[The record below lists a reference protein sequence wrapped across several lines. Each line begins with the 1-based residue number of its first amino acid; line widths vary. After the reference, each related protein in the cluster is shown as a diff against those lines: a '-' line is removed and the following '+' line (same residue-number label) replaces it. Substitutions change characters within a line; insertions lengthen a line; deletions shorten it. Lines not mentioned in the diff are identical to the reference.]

1 MSDFVSGFWN
11 IYVTVL
17 VLISVIGCGVFL
29 WIQDKAKNAPGETM
43 GHVWD
48 ETLEEYSNPMPN
60 WWRWMFYITVVFALA
75 YLAVYPGL
83 GSYSGQ
89 FGWSSRG
96 QYDKEIADAN
106 AKFNPIF
113 DAYKNLDLIKVAA
126 DPKAREMGRSLFL
139 TYCAQCHGS
148 DAKGAKGFPNLTDND
163 WLWGGEPEQIK
174 ATILGG
180 RVGVM
185 PPYGGNPDAVG
196 GPAGAKELANY
207 VRSLSGL
214 PNDGILS
221 AKGKER
227 FAVVCFACHGPEG
240 KGNAATGWPNL
251 TDKTWLYGSK
261 EETIIETVTKGRTNT
276 MPAHKDFLGEAKVHI
291 LAAYVYGLGGGVK
304 PAPATV
310 AAPAPAAAEQ
320 PVAASAEKK

>member
-11 IYVTVL
+11 IYITVL
-17 VLISVIGCGVFL
+17 VLVSVVGCGVFL
-29 WIQDKAKNAPGETM
+29 WIQDQAKNSPGETM

-48 ETLEEYSNPMPN
+48 ENLEEYSNPMPN
-60 WWRWMFYITVVFALA
+60 WWRWMFYITVLFSLG

-83 GSYSGQ
+83 GSYAGQ

-106 AKFNPIF
+106 AKFDPIF
-113 DAYKNLDLIKVAA
+113 DAYKSQDLSKVAA
-126 DPKAREMGRSLFL
+126 DPKAREVGRSLFL

-148 DAKGAKGFPNLTDND
+148 DAKGAKGFPNLSDND

-174 ATILGG
+174 VSILGG

-196 GPAGAKELANY
+196 GAAGAKELASY

-214 PNDGILS
+214 SNDAILS

-227 FAVVCFACHGPEG
+227 YAVVCVACHGPEG
-240 KGNAATGWPNL
+240 KGNAAAGWPNL
-251 TDKTWLYGSK
+251 ADKTWLFSSK
-261 EETIIETVTKGRTNT
+261 EETIVETITKGRNNV
-276 MPAHKDFLGEAKVHI
+276 MPAHKDFLGEAKVHV
-291 LAAYVYGLGGGVK
+291 LAAYVFGLGGGVK
-304 PAPATV
+304 
-310 AAPAPAAAEQ
+310 AAPAQPAAAT
-320 PVAASAEKK
+320 AAKQ

>member
-1 MSDFVSGFWN
+1 
-11 IYVTVL
+11 
-17 VLISVIGCGVFL
+17 
-29 WIQDKAKNAPGETM
+29 
-43 GHVWD
+43 
-48 ETLEEYSNPMPN
+48 
-60 WWRWMFYITVVFALA
+60 
-75 YLAVYPGL
+75 PGL

-96 QYDKEIADAN
+96 QYDKEIADAG
-106 AKFNPIF
+106 AKFDPIF
-113 DAYKNLDLIKVAA
+113 EAYKGQDLMKVAV

-214 PNDGILS
+214 PNDSILA

-251 TDKTWLYGSK
+251 TDKTWLYSSK
-261 EETIIETVTKGRTNT
+261 EETIIETITKGRTNT
-276 MPAHKDFLGEAKVHI
+276 MPAHKDFLGEAKVHL

-304 PAPATV
+304 PAPAPA
-310 AAPAPAAAEQ
+310 AAPIPAAAEQ
-320 PVAASAEKK
+320 PVAASGEKK

>member
-1 MSDFVSGFWN
+1 MSDFVSGFWSV
-11 IYVTVL
+11 YVTVL
-17 VLISVIGCGVFL
+17 VLVSVIGCGVFL

-60 WWRWMFYITVVFALA
+60 WWRWMFYLTVVFSLG

-83 GSYSGQ
+83 GTYAGQ

-106 AKFNPIF
+106 AKFDPIF
-113 DAYKNLDLIKVAA
+113 EAYKSQDLRKVAA
-126 DPKAREMGRSLFL
+126 DSKAREMGRSLFL

-148 DAKGAKGFPNLTDND
+148 DAKGAKGFPNLADND

-174 ATILGG
+174 ASILGG
-180 RVGVM
+180 RVGIM

-214 PNDGILS
+214 SNDAILA

-227 FAVVCFACHGPEG
+227 FAVVCIACHGPEG
-240 KGNAATGWPNL
+240 KGNAAAGWPNL
-251 TDKTWLYGSK
+251 ADKTWLYGSK
-261 EETIIETVTKGRTNT
+261 EETIMETITKGRNNV
-276 MPAHKDFLGEAKVHI
+276 MPAHKDFLGEAKVHL

-304 PAPATV
+304 PA
-310 AAPAPAAAEQ
+310 AAPVAVEQAAA
-320 PVAASAEKK
+320 ASTEKK

>member
-11 IYVTVL
+11 VYITVL
-17 VLISVIGCGVFL
+17 VLVSVVGCGVFL
-29 WIQDKAKNAPGETM
+29 WIQDGAKNSPGETM

-48 ETLEEYSNPMPN
+48 ENLEEYSNPMPN
-60 WWRWMFYITVVFALA
+60 WWRWMFYITVIFSLG

-83 GSYSGQ
+83 GSYAGQ

-106 AKFNPIF
+106 AKFDPIF
-113 DAYKNLDLIKVAA
+113 DAYMSQDLTKVAA
-126 DPKAREMGRSLFL
+126 DPKAQEMGRSLFL

-174 ATILGG
+174 ASILNG

-185 PPYGGNPDAVG
+185 PPYGGNPEAVG
-196 GPAGAKELANY
+196 GVAGAKELAHY

-214 PNDGILS
+214 PNDPILT
-221 AKGKER
+221 AKGKDR
-227 FAVVCFACHGPEG
+227 YALVCIACHGPEG
-240 KGNAATGWPNL
+240 KGNSAAGWPNL
-251 TDKTWLYGSK
+251 ADKTWLYSSK
-261 EETIIETVTKGRTNT
+261 EETIIETITKGRNNI
-276 MPAHKDFLGEAKVHI
+276 MPAHKDFLGEAKVHV
-291 LAAYVYGLGGGVK
+291 LAAYVYGLGGG
-304 PAPATV
+304 AM
-310 AAPAPAAAEQ
+310 PAAAPQ
-320 PVAASAEKK
+320 PAAALAEKK